1 MAKNTL
7 ETIDVGNFT
16 PDGGGVHVC
25 GVKYTETR
33 RCVIL
38 VTFLNCQSRGKVM
51 VLTFGAY
58 GAASFL
64 NAVAGIAL
72 SLMGIS
78 IVWPVRLSVTF
89 QVSNC

>member
-16 PDGGGVHVC
+16 LYGGGVHVC
-25 GVKYTETR
+25 GVKYAEAGG
-33 RCVIL
+33 CVIL
-38 VTFLNCQSRGKVM
+38 VAFLNCQSRGNVM
-51 VLTFGAY
+51 VHTFGAY

-78 IVWPVRLSVTF
+78 ILWPVRLSVTF
-89 QVSNC
+89 QVSNY